1 MNAKPLAGPSCADRT
16 TKCYLWAM
24 SAKKQ
29 RSPKEMLERYCV
41 EAVGGARGCAVEDD
55 CDRDPNGFPDGW
67 IRDRQSRIGVEVV
80 QAFPAKDASA
90 WMQAYE
96 TVRREAA
103 QAEHKDGIRRSW
115 TVSAEGL
122 GIVVAANEDI
132 PVRLAP
138 RDPITPIGGVF
149 PAIGKKSQRYG
160 GGETS
165 GTILVVCYTHW
176 PFPLDKNQLRSIG
189 EHASRVNARFLELW
203 VVNAYCNPAQQ
214 VPFDGGPANKAL
226 NATGAGAPA
235 R

>member
-1 MNAKPLAGPSCADRT
+1 
-16 TKCYLWAM
+16 M

-122 GIVVAANEDI
+122 GIVVAA
-132 PVRLAP
+132 
-138 RDPITPIGGVF
+138 
-149 PAIGKKSQRYG
+149 
-160 GGETS
+160 
-165 GTILVVCYTHW
+165 
-176 PFPLDKNQLRSIG
+176 
-189 EHASRVNARFLELW
+189 
-203 VVNAYCNPAQQ
+203 
-214 VPFDGGPANKAL
+214 
-226 NATGAGAPA
+226 TG
-235 R
+235 